1 MSMPAHPEDDLLADL
16 AADVLPIDVARQV
29 EGHVMG
35 CARCS
40 AVLSSAEGIRSLIRQ
55 APPETMPPQV
65 MARLEQALA
74 MARGGQVSQP
84 LPQSQPQTRRG
95 ATGPMRRDVHGGNT
109 GPQQQHPTGP
119 QRQRPTGPQPQQ
131 SPPQHHTGPQPVRR
145 DRSQPAPNTSSFTVR
160 PLNLPTSN
168 DSPAFPAGDAT
179 ILQPAVRD
187 NGPDPELTQPVRK
200 RRGARAVQGP
210 DTGSMTRTMR
220 PVRDRAP
227 GKLTRM
233 ENSTQA
239 VRVRRQALEEQKAEE
254 PSRWPRIPAGLVAA
268 VVLVLA
274 LAGGGTAWMLKGRG
288 SDGDS
293 SSASTTASGPLLAS
307 VQETGTKYQRAG
319 LKKQIDSLVTTPVTA
334 SSGAAE
340 DGDTTMSARSE
351 GEPET
356 GEMPGASDSSTSG
369 DSADTGDT
377 ADNGDLLKDPEALE
391 KCLQAIDQ
399 KDAQPVAVDL
409 ATYNGRE
416 AALIVLP
423 GASGGYDVW
432 IVARTCQP
440 GDDGTIDVVEVQS

>member
-1 MSMPAHPEDDLLADL
+1 MPAHPEDDLLADL

-40 AVLSSAEGIRSLIRQ
+40 AVLSSAEGIRGLIRQ

-65 MARLEQALA
+65 MARLEQALTL
-74 MARGGQVSQP
+74 ARGGQVSQP
-84 LPQSQPQTRRG
+84 LPQAQPQHPRRG
-95 ATGPMRRDVHGGNT
+95 ATGPVRRDAHSGNSGNT
-109 GPQQQHPTGP
+109 GPQQQQHSTGP
-119 QRQRPTGPQPQQ
+119 QRQRPATPQPQQ
-131 SPPQHHTGPQPVRR
+131 PSPQQPPHHTGPQPARR

-168 DSPAFPAGDAT
+168 EAPVFPAGDAT

-200 RRGARAVQGP
+200 RRGTRAAPGP

-268 VVLVLA
+268 VVIVLA
-274 LAGGGTAWMLKGRG
+274 LAGGGATWMLKGRG
-288 SDGDS
+288 SESES
-293 SSASTTASGPLLAS
+293 SGASTAASGPLLAT
-307 VQETGTKYQRAG
+307 VQETGTQYQRAG
-319 LKKQIDSLVTTPVTA
+319 LKKQIDGLVTTPVTA
-334 SSGAAE
+334 PSATAGES
-340 DGDTTMSARSE
+340 GDTTMSAQSQ

-356 GEMPGASDSSTSG
+356 GEMPGASGTE
-369 DSADTGDT
+369 TGT
-377 ADNGDLLKDPEALE
+377 DNGELLKDPKALE

-399 KDAQPVAVDL
+399 QDAHPVAVDL